1 MCKGSFSP
9 LPLAVDRAEGVG
21 EEGIPRDIARDGLLR
36 REASSFGRP
45 HIASGGFRRA
55 IRQSC
60 RKRKSEKRF
69 AAAEPACHSH
79 PLLYSRRVKAPL
91 PCDCAT
97 LAACARTIAETGREL
112 AALGWTPA
120 TSSNFSMRLDPRH
133 IAVTISGRDK
143 GKLGEGDVMVV
154 DLDGR
159 AVATDA
165 RPSAE
170 TLLHTQIYRRFPDAN
185 AVLHTHSRVQTVASR
200 FFASRGLIRFEGW
213 ELQKAISGYTTHES
227 VLDVPVFPNTQDM
240 HVLVRAVDEW
250 LDAGKPL
257 SGYLIDG
264 HGIYTWGK
272 DMPET
277 RRHLEAFEFLLACE
291 LDLARLGTD
300 TP

>member
-1 MCKGSFSP
+1 MNP
-9 LPLAVDRAEGVG
+9 ALPYDPVALAQA
-21 EEGIPRDIARDGLLR
+21 A
-36 REASSFGRP
+36 
-45 HIASGGFRRA
+45 RA
-55 IRQSC
+55 I
-60 RKRKSEKRF
+60 
-69 AAAEPACHSH
+69 ADA
-79 PLLYSRRVKAPL
+79 
-91 PCDCAT
+91 
-97 LAACARTIAETGREL
+97 GRDL

-120 TSSNFSMRLDPRH
+120 TSSNFSMRLDPKH
-133 IAVTISGRDK
+133 LAVTISGRDK
-143 GKLGEGDVMVV
+143 GRLSGEDVMVV
-154 DLDGR
+154 DMDGH

-185 AVLHTHSRVQTVASR
+185 AVLHTHSRNQTVASR
-200 FFASRGLIRFEGW
+200 WYAPRGVIRFEGW

-227 VLDVPVFPNTQDM
+227 ALDVPVFANTQDM
-240 HVLVRAVDEW
+240 NVLVREVDAW

-291 LDLARLGTD
+291 LDLMRLRGERA
-300 TP
+300 